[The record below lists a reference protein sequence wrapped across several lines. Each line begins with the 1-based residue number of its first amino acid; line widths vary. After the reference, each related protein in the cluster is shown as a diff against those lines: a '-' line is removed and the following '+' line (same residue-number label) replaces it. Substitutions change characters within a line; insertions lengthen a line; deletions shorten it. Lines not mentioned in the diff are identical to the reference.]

1 MIFTVIN
8 NDNGVL
14 IKKLD
19 NLVREQIETLET
31 LNESLQALHIALK
44 EVRCHGA
51 VASLKKPEFTED
63 VFCEACGRRI
73 SYGTFCSGC
82 DPNSECNRM
91 R

>member
-31 LNESLQALHIALK
+31 LNKRLQALHIALK

-51 VASLKKPEFTED
+51 VASMKPEFTED
-63 VFCEACGRRI
+63 VFCDACGKRI

-82 DPNSECNRM
+82 DPNSEFNR
-91 R
+91 RK